1 MGLIDI
7 AGQRFGKL
15 VALEYVGK
23 ERWRTIC
30 DCGNE
35 YIVYGQSLR
44 KGLTTHCGCS
54 KSKRLGKPKRDL
66 TGQKYGRLT
75 FVSYAGKS
83 KWVVKCDCG
92 TIKTIQSYDVLKG
105 LVVSCGCYHHEIMK
119 GRVPVNRTHGLAHTP
134 IFNIWAMMKNRC
146 TNPNCNRHQYYK
158 DKGIKV
164 CDRWLGEN
172 GFENFVH
179 DMGERPS
186 PEHSLDRIDNNG
198 DYCPENCRWATYKEQ
213 SNNQT
218 SNVILEH
225 NGEKK
230 TLAQWCDFYDFD
242 YKLAHAR
249 LRRGFAFEEIF
260 YKGKFPNRGRKTI
273 KIQAT

>member
-7 AGQRFGKL
+7 TGQRFGKL

-35 YIVYGQSLR
+35 YVVYERSLR
-44 KGLTTHCGCS
+44 NGLTTHCGCS
-54 KSKRLGKPKRDL
+54 KSKRLGKPKQDL

-83 KWVVKCDCG
+83 KWVVRCDCG
-92 TIKTIQSYDVLKG
+92 TIKTMKSYDVLKG
-105 LVVSCGCYHHEIMK
+105 LVISCGCYHHEIMK

-164 CDRWLGEN
+164 CDRWLGED
-172 GFENFVH
+172 GIKKHATKEDIESILAEVEVLPLAPI
-179 DMGERPS
+179 MS
-186 PEHSLDRIDNNG
+186 KVVEHKPLSEETVQELLD
-198 DYCPENCRWATYKEQ
+198 
-213 SNNQT
+213 
-218 SNVILEH
+218 
-225 NGEKK
+225 
-230 TLAQWCDFYDFD
+230 
-242 YKLAHAR
+242 
-249 LRRGFAFEEIF
+249 
-260 YKGKFPNRGRKTI
+260 
-273 KIQAT
+273 KIQALDTSFAPLVQTLAEITEKLKKYK

>member
-7 AGQRFGKL
+7 TGQRFGKL
-15 VALEYVGK
+15 VVLEYLGK
-23 ERWRTIC
+23 EKWRTIC

-35 YIVYGQSLR
+35 KVVYSQLLR
-44 KGLTTHCGCS
+44 KGITTHCGCS
-54 KSKRLGKPKRDL
+54 RPKRVGKPKQDL

-75 FVSYAGKS
+75 FISYAGKS
-83 KWVVKCDCG
+83 KWVVRCDCG
-92 TIKTIQSYDVLKG
+92 TIKTIKSYEVLKG
-105 LVVSCGCYHHEIMK
+105 IVVSCGCYHHEMMK
-119 GRVPVNRTHGLAHTP
+119 ERVPVNRTHGLAHTP
-134 IFNIWAMMKNRC
+134 IFNIWSMMKNRC

-164 CDRWLGEN
+164 CDRWLGAN

-186 PEHSLDRIDNNG
+186 PKHSLDRIDNNG

-230 TLAQWCDFYDFD
+230 TLAQWCDVYSFD
-242 YKLAHAR
+242 YKLAHRR
-249 LRRGFAFEEIF
+249 LHRGFEFEEIF
-260 YKGKFPNRGRKTI
+260 YKGKFPNTGRKTI
-273 KIQAT
+273 KA